1 MAVTPK
7 IYNLVLQIN
16 TIALLLRYSTVRFNL
31 RSIRW
36 EICYDYYVIYM
47 NAGDDMTARN
57 ISLRMDEE
65 NIDRVD
71 RLASAMGRSRAWVLN
86 QATKRYLE
94 YEEWFVQQV
103 EEGIEDIK
111 RGNTVSN
118 EQVLAEIRRKIE
130 KA

>member
-1 MAVTPK
+1 
-7 IYNLVLQIN
+7 
-16 TIALLLRYSTVRFNL
+16 
-31 RSIRW
+31 
-36 EICYDYYVIYM
+36 M

-103 EEGIEDIK
+103 EEGIEEIK
-111 RGNTVSN
+111 RGNTVTN
-118 EQVLAEIRRKIE
+118 EQLLAEIRQKIE

>member
-1 MAVTPK
+1 
-7 IYNLVLQIN
+7 
-16 TIALLLRYSTVRFNL
+16 
-31 RSIRW
+31 
-36 EICYDYYVIYM
+36 
-47 NAGDDMTARN
+47 MTARN
-57 ISLRMDEE
+57 ISLRMEEE

-103 EEGIEDIK
+103 EEGVEEIK
-111 RGNTVSN
+111 CGNTVSN
-118 EQVLAEIRRKIE
+118 EQVLAEIRQKIE